1 VLTTVPDSSW
11 NKGGLFLREGMQ
23 EGEQEERGGKEKGG
37 EGRGMEWRGHS
48 RLYLEIFLRIAYASE
63 LHV

>member
-1 VLTTVPDSSW
+1 
-11 NKGGLFLREGMQ
+11 MQ

-48 RLYLEIFLRIAYASE
+48 RLYLEIFLTIAYASE